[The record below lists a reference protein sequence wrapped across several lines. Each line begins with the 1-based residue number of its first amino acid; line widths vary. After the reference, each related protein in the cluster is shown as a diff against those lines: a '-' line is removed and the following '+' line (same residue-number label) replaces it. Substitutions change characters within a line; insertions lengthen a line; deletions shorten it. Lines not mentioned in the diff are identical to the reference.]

1 MKKLDIKK
9 IERIVMVSA
18 IVLVLIGIVEILV
31 AYFTNSVGLIAD
43 GIDSISDSVISFM
56 VWFGLRISR
65 RTADKQFNFG
75 YYRVETLVSM
85 IVAIIMIGMSMY
97 IFYSAYLRLRNP
109 VELHY
114 PVFGMI
120 TLIAAGLISLYLS
133 IIKNRLAKKY
143 NLLSVKAD
151 AKASIKDWT
160 SSFIILVGI
169 FLSYLGFKWGDALG
183 ALIVGMYI
191 IFIAIT
197 TIRQASLVLI
207 DGFNNPELVRDIL
220 KIIRKYP
227 TVKLKDLKLRM
238 SGPYIIGEIALSVDN
253 GMNIHQAYTI
263 KNSIKNDLMGKI
275 GGIKDLTIIA
285 DPERV

>member
-1 MKKLDIKK
+1 MKQSDIKR
-9 IERIVMVSA
+9 IERIVLASA

-43 GIDSISDSVISFM
+43 GIDSMSDSVISFM

-65 RTADKQFNFG
+65 RTADKRFNFG

-85 IVAIIMIGMSMY
+85 VVAMVMIGMSMY

-114 PVFGMI
+114 PILGMI
-120 TLIAAGLISLYLS
+120 TLITGGLISFYLS

-160 SSFIILVGI
+160 SSFIILIGV
-169 FLSYLGFKWGDALG
+169 FLSYLGFKWGDASG

-191 IFIAIT
+191 IYIAIT

-207 DGFNNPELVRDIL
+207 DGFNNPELVKDIL

-238 SGPYIIGEIALSVDN
+238 SGPFIIGEIALSVDN
-253 GMNIHQAYTI
+253 EMSIHKAFTV
-263 KNSIKNDLMGKI
+263 KNSIKHELMGRI
-275 GGIKDLTIIA
+275 DGIKDLTIIA
-285 DPERV
+285 DPERA

>member
-1 MKKLDIKK
+1 MKKLDIKN
-9 IERIVMVSA
+9 IERIVLASA
-18 IVLVLIGIVEILV
+18 IVLVLIGVVEILV

-56 VWFGLRISR
+56 VWFGLKISR
-65 RTADKQFNFG
+65 RTADKRFNFG

-85 IVAIIMIGMSMY
+85 VVAVVMIGMSMY
-97 IFYSAYLRLRNP
+97 IFYSAYLRLRTP

-114 PVFGMI
+114 PVLGMI
-120 TLIAAGLISLYLS
+120 TLIIGGSISFYMS

-160 SSFIILVGI
+160 SSFIILAGV
-169 FLSYLGFKWGDALG
+169 FLSYLGFKWGDASG

-191 IFIAIT
+191 IYIAIT

-253 GMNIHQAYTI
+253 KMTIHKAYTI
-263 KNSIKNDLMGKI
+263 KNHIKNELMGKI

-285 DPERV
+285 DPERA